1 MVPEVTPHPEVPF
14 HIDDLNEVFNEK
26 LPEILKDAPYAI
38 LAKGYRPYAR
48 AGVEK
53 RQAPELV
60 SRIKNDLFRDESIQ
74 PEFESMDFSVEFD
87 PIGDE
92 ATKYT
97 SIDIHWTNGTRLHFH
112 DTHIGVVRYPLQ
124 GEKLIGEVTQ
134 VAADE
139 FKELLNGL
147 DLPRAL
153 HIEDNPMRKIDDLLA
168 ELADTD
174 MVRIERNRE
183 VPVNIQTTMD
193 VQFAATYG
201 TQVDCDEKGLVQEVA
216 LNLFRY
222 DDIESPFVRTF
233 QNTTVFKI
241 DEHGKGAFY
250 AAYDCPLIA
259 GELFD
264 EYTVVEHR
272 LKTPTIRMV
281 EQLNTALTDL
291 I

>member
-1 MVPEVTPHPEVPF
+1 MIPELIPHPEVPF

-26 LPEILKDAPYAI
+26 LPEILKDAPYTI

-60 SRIKNDLFRDESIQ
+60 SRIKNDLFRDELPQ
-74 PEFESMDFSVEFD
+74 PEFENMDFSVKFD
-87 PIGDE
+87 PASDE
-92 ATKYT
+92 STKYN

-112 DTHIGVVRYPLQ
+112 DTHIGVVQYLLQ

-134 VAADE
+134 VASDE

-153 HIEDNPMRKIDDLLA
+153 HIEDDPMRKIDDLLA

-201 TQVDCDEKGLVQEVA
+201 TQVDSDEKGLVQEVA

-222 DDIESPFVRTF
+222 DDNESPFIRTF

-241 DEHGKGAFY
+241 DEHGRGSFY

-272 LKTPTIRMV
+272 LKTPTIHMV